1 MAQLVTLLEVLIMN
15 NLVQSEM
22 SSSGFNLSLGAL
34 LFSDPQ
40 RDRDNAI
47 VVANHEDITAGI
59 KANDLLRIDFTAN
72 KIDRDGLYVITL
84 DDGWIGYRRFH
95 FSPIEPRLRI
105 IGSHHDEAV
114 TPDMLTKIKVVG
126 QVKDIYQSRFNQ
138 Y

>member
-1 MAQLVTLLEVLIMN
+1 MN
-15 NLVQSEM
+15 NLVQLENNHK
-22 SSSGFNLSLGAL
+22 GFNLSLGKL

-40 RDRDNAI
+40 RNRDNAI
-47 VVANHEDITAGI
+47 VVANHEDITADI

-95 FSPIEPRLRI
+95 FSPMEPKLRI

-114 TPDMLTKIKVVG
+114 TQNMLEKIKVVG
-126 QVKDIYQSRFNQ
+126 RVKEIYRSTSKK
-138 Y
+138 

>member
-1 MAQLVTLLEVLIMN
+1 MSS
-15 NLVQSEM
+15 LVQSEM
-22 SSSGFNLSLGAL
+22 NNSGFNLRLGTL
-34 LFSDPQ
+34 LFSDPH
-40 RDRDNAI
+40 RDKDNAI

-105 IGSHHDEAV
+105 IGSHHDEAA
-114 TPDMLTKIKVVG
+114 TPDMLAKIKVVG